1 MDVSTTD
8 PIMKKIRI
16 YGLCAVLLLS
26 VALFATAQPASSS
39 SAYQPAHILKVK
51 KHHGQDQIKARDG
64 TALTQYDVTI
74 RLKKSGMEY
83 DLLYTAQPGKYG
95 FQYMGGMDTLVLVEE
110 KTVTFNDI
118 LGRSV
123 KVPIVAQRQGTPQK
137 STNQSGASAPPR

>member
-1 MDVSTTD
+1 
-8 PIMKKIRI
+8 MKKIRL
-16 YGLCAVLLLS
+16 YSFCAGLLLS
-26 VALFATAQPASSS
+26 VAVLAAAQPASSS
-39 SAYQPAHILKVK
+39 SQYQPAHIMKVK
-51 KHHGQDQIKARDG
+51 KHSGTDQIKAPDG

-74 RLKKSGMEY
+74 RMKKSGTEY

-123 KVPIVAQRQGTPQK
+123 KVPIVGQRQATPHK
-137 STNQSGASAPPR
+137 GTNQSGAAAPPQ

>member
-16 YGLCAVLLLS
+16 HGLCAVLLLS
-26 VALFATAQPASSS
+26 IALFATAQPASSS
-39 SAYQPAHILKVK
+39 SQYQPAHILKVK
-51 KHHGQDQIKARDG
+51 KHHGSAPAQTQDGA
-64 TALTQYDVTI
+64 ALAQYDVTI
-74 RLKKSGMEY
+74 RLKKTGTEY

-137 STNQSGASAPPR
+137 STNRSGASAPPR